1 MSTKQQ
7 TKFSTEVQIPENVK
21 VSFKKNMLN
30 VEGPLGKTYKN
41 FKKIPVDIHVN
52 DNIISLNAIGTR
64 NSSYAIMNTARS
76 IIKNI
81 LEGVIE
87 GYTIKMKIV
96 FSHFP
101 INVKVEGKK
110 VLVENFQG
118 ERAPRI
124 TKIWGETKVL
134 PKGDDVIITGHVLT
148 DVSQTAAEIENK
160 TRVKNKD
167 HRVFLD
173 GIYKFEKKKGIEK

>member
-64 NSSYAIMNTARS
+64 NSSFAIMNTARS

-101 INVKVEGKK
+101 INVKVEGKE